1 MPEISTIAGR
11 ANRRTAPGFHGLAW
25 GARRLLVT
33 VFSAALTVLASTSI
47 GVAAPNDRPR
57 DPFGE
62 PTVREFASEPL
73 AKIWHTLREQI
84 QLDDLIVSSCVG
96 TETDECV
103 AAKKLTDVVDDARQ
117 YQGRAIIGHINRSI
131 NLMIKPSAGGWTSAL
146 DTLKLG
152 SGDCKDYSIAKYA
165 ALLRAGV
172 SPARIRLIIVH
183 DTARKEHHMV
193 VSVYQDGHWL
203 LLDNLTMLLVKDTDR
218 KGYDP
223 EFVLDE
229 TGVRRFIPSI
239 QKG

>member
-1 MPEISTIAGR
+1 MPEISAITGR
-11 ANRRTAPGFHGLAW
+11 ANRCAAPGFHRLAW
-25 GARRLLVT
+25 AARRLSIT
-33 VFSAALTVLASTSI
+33 VFAAVLATLASTSI
-47 GVAAPNDRPR
+47 GAAAPNDRPR
-57 DPFGE
+57 DPFSE
-62 PTVREFASEPL
+62 TTVREFASEPL

-103 AAKKLTDVVDDARQ
+103 AAKKLTDVVDDARK
-117 YQGRAIIGHINRSI
+117 YRGRAIIGHINRSI